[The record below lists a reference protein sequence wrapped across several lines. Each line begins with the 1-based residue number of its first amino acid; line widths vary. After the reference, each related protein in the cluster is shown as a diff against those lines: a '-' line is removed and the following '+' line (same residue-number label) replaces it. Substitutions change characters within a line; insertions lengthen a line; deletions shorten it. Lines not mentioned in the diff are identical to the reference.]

1 MNEHVTFFA
10 PECPAAILT
19 AVGGGW
25 EFQNQNAEQRSKD
38 YINELGRHGDETARK
53 LVNGKTATG
62 WQFLSK
68 HTSGNIIAPPASG
81 QTFTFPVGGVIG
93 GYHIDSIEI
102 GWDRGQLSPKL
113 TILGHAHDGV
123 TGGHNVCRTYSPTVT
138 IAVAAFGI
146 PADLGAVAL
155 SSEAEVDFRSAT
167 YRLAVSHI
175 DETGRSGNQLKGDN
189 HDGVETMNVEFTGD
203 ADADDYE
210 IEDGWSAPN
219 SGRTPSNTGVTTSSL
234 ELVHHISADVHTSPD
249 ED

>member
-10 PECPAAILT
+10 PECPAAIITLMGNT
-19 AVGGGW
+19 W

-38 YINELGRHGDETARK
+38 YINELGRSGDEIIKA

-62 WQFLSK
+62 WQFVCTAT
-68 HTSGNIIAPPASG
+68 TSTSILPSG
-81 QTFTFPVGGVIG
+81 LKAGSVVG
-93 GYHIDSIEI
+93 GYHIDSIEV
-102 GWDRGQLSPKL
+102 GWDRGQVKPKI
-113 TILGHAHDGV
+113 TIVAHAHDGV
-123 TGGHNVCRTYSPTVT
+123 DGGHNACRTYTPSVSFA
-138 IAVAAFGI
+138 AVAFGI
-146 PADLGAVAL
+146 PSDLGAVAL

-210 IEDGWSAPN
+210 IEDGWSAPH

-234 ELVHHISADVHTSPD
+234 ELVHHISADVPTSPE